1 MLDSS
6 IQQLLEKAIDSPI
19 KLQLCLL
26 LYENRQLE
34 GSATQFANRLYRDIW
49 STREA
54 LRQLTEDG
62 ILVANSSHGGEPV
75 YAYRPRPE
83 YADAIFRLAQS
94 YNEPLERDK
103 IQRALR
109 EIASYAPYRRSTHWN
124 GAFEHQIG

>member
-1 MLDSS
+1 MLDAL
-6 IQQLLEKAIDSPI
+6 IQQLLEKVIDSPI
-19 KLQLCLL
+19 KLQLCLV

-34 GSATQFANRLYRDIW
+34 GTVTQFANRLYRDIW

-62 ILVANSSHGGEPV
+62 ILIVKGSAGAEPI
-75 YAYRPRPE
+75 YAYRPRTE
-83 YADAIFRLAQS
+83 YVDALFRLAQG

-109 EIASYAPYRRSTHWN
+109 EIASYAPYRRSAHVN
-124 GAFEHQIG
+124 GSVFQTG

>member
-1 MLDSS
+1 MVDSS

-34 GSATQFANRLYRDIW
+34 GSATQFANRIYRDIW

-54 LRQLTEDG
+54 LRQLSEDG
-62 ILVANSSHGGEPV
+62 ILIASASRCGEPI
-75 YAYRPRPE
+75 YEYRPQPE
-83 YADAIFRLAQS
+83 YADAIARLAES

-109 EIASYAPYRRSTHWN
+109 EIASYAPYRRSAHWS
-124 GAFEHQIG
+124 GGFEFQIG